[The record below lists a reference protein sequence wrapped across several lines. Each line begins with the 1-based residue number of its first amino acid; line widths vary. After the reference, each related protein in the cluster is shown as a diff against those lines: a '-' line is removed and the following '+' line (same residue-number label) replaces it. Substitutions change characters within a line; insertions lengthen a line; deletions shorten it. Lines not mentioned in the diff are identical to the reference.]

1 MLVVE
6 DELLV
11 RMAAVELLEESG
23 FVVEQA
29 GTAREALVK
38 FNGGSDFAAAIID
51 LGLPD
56 RPGDQIAAE
65 IRAANRDL
73 AILVASGH
81 SDDEL
86 KTRFAGDARVALVGK
101 PYSGAALIDALSS
114 LGVRSGQAG

>member
-1 MLVVE
+1 MLIVE

-11 RMAAVELLEESG
+11 RMVAVELLEESG

-29 GTAREALVK
+29 GSAREALVK

-56 RPGDQIAAE
+56 GSGDQIAAE
-65 IRAANRDL
+65 IRAANRNL
-73 AILVASGH
+73 AILVASGR

-114 LGVRSGQAG
+114 LGVRSGPAG